1 MLSLFTPKI
10 LTIAGFSFIS
20 MIAASFYVF
29 SNDTPQ
35 EVTRME
41 CGENNIAMVNFGS
54 NKQPVNAQIADD
66 PDERRVGLMYR
77 EELGEG
83 EGMFFIFPQAV
94 NNGFWMK
101 NTKIPLDMIFINHN
115 FIVVAINKDAMPCK
129 QGEECPTYLP
139 PTSYRYVLEVDA
151 GFSDLNDISE
161 GDLVDVEF
169 SESDC
174 ELT

>member
-20 MIAASFYVF
+20 MIIASLYVF
-29 SNDTPQ
+29 SNDTPS
-35 EVTRME
+35 EAYRME
-41 CGENNIAMVNFGS
+41 CGENNIATVNFGP
-54 NKQPVNAQIADD
+54 NKQIVKAQIADD

-115 FIVVAINKDAMPCK
+115 FIVVSINKDAMPCEK
-129 QGEECPTYLP
+129 GEDCPTYLP

-151 GFSDLNDISE
+151 GFSDQNDISE
-161 GDLVDVEF
+161 GDFINVEF
-169 SESDC
+169 SEGDC
-174 ELT
+174 ELS